1 MHTFIVRCAKSYTFA
16 PHLKLIY
23 VMYRRIRW
31 KNRRVGNIDK
41 AYIHYIIYNSSLKFE
56 IKAKQFYAAS
66 QRVL

>member
-31 KNRRVGNIDK
+31 KNRRVSNMDK
-41 AYIHYIIYNSSLKFE
+41 AYIHYII
-56 IKAKQFYAAS
+56 
-66 QRVL
+66 